1 VFTARYELNVSVQ
14 FREIAQEV
22 RSRSPTSEAWFRSQH
37 SPCEIFGGQS
47 STGTGIC
54 PSTSVFP
61 CQHHSTSAVY
71 SSSSTCY
78 SYQKDKRVK
87 SWNLPKTIAFPVIGV
102 HWTESSFTFLIL
114 KGLRC
119 EQNSRSLTKA
129 VSSDDLAFR

>member
-1 VFTARYELNVSVQ
+1 MFTARYELNVSVQ

-22 RSRSPTSEAWFRSQH
+22 RRRSPTSEAWFRSQH
-37 SPCEIFGGQS
+37 NPCEIFGGQS

-102 HWTESSFTFLIL
+102 LDRKFFHVLDLERVKVREKFSFIN
-114 KGLRC
+114 K
-119 EQNSRSLTKA
+119 SRI
-129 VSSDDLAFR
+129 FR